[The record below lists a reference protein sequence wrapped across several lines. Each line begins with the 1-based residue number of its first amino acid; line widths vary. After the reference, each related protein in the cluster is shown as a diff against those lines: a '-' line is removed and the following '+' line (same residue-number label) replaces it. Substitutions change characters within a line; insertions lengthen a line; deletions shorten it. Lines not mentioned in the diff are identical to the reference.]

1 MSGALRAE
9 ETVLSRPVKQQGSKA
24 NSSFSKSSDEVQIK
38 TKTSRTR
45 AGSWGAREV
54 RDKDSTTGEAGRG
67 WRVAAEKKTVH
78 VALTQQFAEA

>member
-24 NSSFSKSSDEVQIK
+24 NSLFQRVVMKSKKKNQK
-38 TKTSRTR
+38 PSRTR

-67 WRVAAEKKTVH
+67 WRAAAEKK
-78 VALTQQFAEA
+78 LCMLQL